1 MSGAENGDGTF
12 TATDTFK
19 RYSKL
24 DQYLMGL
31 RGPSEVPPL
40 MLITNPQPLL
50 SGTIGSFLS
59 TFDKTDNAFR
69 DAGKDFGSLDRLK
82 GLRLAIQLS
91 STSASAT
98 VITHSGQTENG
109 AALDTISTDVN
120 LKNDL
125 SAKVGQSYQVTK
137 GPTSSSQARYF
148 NDATG
153 KFDGDN
159 LVFRGIRRTVDIAD
173 ILVVEGTR
181 VPAKGAAPTA
191 YSQAFVLI
199 VPQGKTPKAED
210 LAKISAIRRAWEPF
224 FKAAT
229 DGLGS
234 ISTEIK
240 SGMPQITRQIQGGG
254 MTSSQAVVKPRRRHS
269 VMGGWKA
276 EVNRP
281 QVLLS

>member
-120 LKNDL
+120 LKNGNL
-125 SAKVGQSYQVTK
+125 GRPHCH
-137 GPTSSSQARYF
+137 GRCR
-148 NDATG
+148 TG
-153 KFDGDN
+153 NGH
-159 LVFRGIRRTVDIAD
+159 LA
-173 ILVVEGTR
+173 
-181 VPAKGAAPTA
+181 PGA
-191 YSQAFVLI
+191 L
-199 VPQGKTPKAED
+199 
-210 LAKISAIRRAWEPF
+210 LRRANAVGEYRNR
-224 FKAAT
+224 
-229 DGLGS
+229 LG
-234 ISTEIK
+234 
-240 SGMPQITRQIQGGG
+240 GALHGGCRYL
-254 MTSSQAVVKPRRRHS
+254 AVAKL
-269 VMGGWKA
+269 GWVSRLYVGA
-276 EVNRP
+276 
-281 QVLLS
+281 

>member
-1 MSGAENGDGTF
+1 MNSLSGYPDAVTGPIPDSPASVSAVTILGQETTHRFGPFVRFRDAASASVALLGRQSAHWNYFLNSEASVMEGNEWSRKRGRHVYR
-12 TATDTFK
+12 TFK

-40 MLITNPQPLL
+40 MRITNPQPLL

-153 KFDGDN
+153 KFDGDK

-173 ILVVEGTR
+173 ILEVEGTS
-181 VPAKGAAPTA
+181 VPANGAAPTA

-210 LAKISAIRRAWEPF
+210 LA
-224 FKAAT
+224 
-229 DGLGS
+229 
-234 ISTEIK
+234 
-240 SGMPQITRQIQGGG
+240 
-254 MTSSQAVVKPRRRHS
+254 
-269 VMGGWKA
+269 
-276 EVNRP
+276 
-281 QVLLS
+281 